1 MHIEKLDYNLHSI
14 LIICIVNKQIQSNVR
29 IIPIKSRVNIKSC
42 DNTQHTIDLTF

>member
-1 MHIEKLDYNLHSI
+1 MYIGKLDYNLHSM
-14 LIICIVNKQIQSNVR
+14 LIICIVNNQIQSCIK